1 MAKSTRMTFC
11 SFCGKAQNEVRKMIA
26 GPAGVHICDSCVSVC
41 KTIIDRE
48 LSESAESA
56 KPKGVASSDRFNLLK
71 PAQITA
77 ALDEHIISQDYAN
90 RALAVAVYNHY
101 KRLKSNYVSNDVELD
116 KSNILLKSFSSLIT
130 RSSNGY
136 LYCLKNISFGEK

>member
-48 LSESAESA
+48 LSDAQDA
-56 KPKGVASSDRFNLLK
+56 APKQKGRPENRFNLLK
-71 PAQITA
+71 PAEITA
-77 ALDEHIISQDYAN
+77 RLDDYIIGQDYAKK
-90 RALAVAVYNHY
+90 ALVL
-101 KRLKSNYVSNDVELD
+101 R
-116 KSNILLKSFSSLIT
+116 FQ
-130 RSSNGY
+130 RSG
-136 LYCLKNISFGEK
+136 